1 MYRVGL
7 EGILGFTRRGDS
19 LFLDPCVPDGWP
31 EYTIDY
37 RYGKSQYQ
45 ITVKHPAGMALE
57 PGQVT
62 LDGRLLDG
70 LAIPLVDDGGRHVV
84 VVEPR

>member
-1 MYRVGL
+1 
-7 EGILGFTRRGDS
+7 
-19 LFLDPCVPDGWP
+19 
-31 EYTIDY
+31 
-37 RYGKSQYQ
+37 
-45 ITVKHPAGMALE
+45 MALE